1 MKAEVLTKPVE
12 LELEPKASVALA
24 HPSSFIL
31 HPFSGCVLLYA
42 AGLLISSLVAGGSF
56 WHIAGIAASIVVFG
70 LLLALVRFARNSR
83 LALYGAGLV
92 ITLGLAITG
101 VMALPH
107 LDDDYL
113 RANDLSGKAIDRV
126 RPFVPRLEWLVMHR
140 NTLAGMLT
148 VFGTLA
154 LAYTLFGPRWWARLL
169 GAVAALVMLGTLLVT
184 NSRSGLVTLGVG
196 LVLLGLLAWRS
207 FPRLRRWLAGF
218 GLALAGLAGTYLAV
232 SGQYRLFSP
241 ERLLNENGVGRLELW
256 GKTFYLLGDVPLTG
270 LGPGRFQSIYPF
282 YLDASRVGGVD
293 YQEHANNLFLQ
304 TYADTGLIGFVAI
317 VWAVALWA
325 WLFWKVMC
333 GRFNTELATE
343 PVRFTLIA
351 GGLATFGALLAEGLV
366 EHSAWNGQF
375 APFFWV
381 PLALVAGA
389 LEPSRFSPLAFIR
402 KLANTPQWMKTSY
415 ASRPWRTSCTG
426 LLVVAMLVVVSWQLW
441 GFGQINLA
449 SLEKLKVWQG
459 QTSEA
464 SLEHSRQLYQN
475 AEAIAGWTGVPERG
489 QGWAALW
496 NNEPQTAENYFRQ
509 ALDHDAKD
517 QLSLL
522 LLGDTLAGQ
531 QRTTEAIA
539 VWQQAKAA
547 PRLTSRG
554 HRLLDT
560 KNDNAAE
567 PYLLDAIQVD
577 PRWWDGYDFLV
588 TLYQR
593 HGRTSDAI
601 KILEQAVTY
610 LPGDARPASE
620 LDKLL
625 KLKQ

>member
-12 LELEPKASVALA
+12 LELASKASVSRF

-31 HPFSGCVLLYA
+31 YPFSGCVLLYA

-56 WHIAGIAASIVVFG
+56 WHIAGMIAGITVFW
-70 LLLALVRFARNSR
+70 LLLALIMFAKNGRA
-83 LALYGAGLV
+83 ALYWAGLV
-92 ITLGLAITG
+92 ITLGLSVIG
-101 VMALPH
+101 VMTLPH

-113 RANDLSGKAIDRV
+113 RTNDLSGKAIDLV

-169 GAVAALVMLGTLLVT
+169 GALASLVMLGTLLIT

-196 LVLLGLLAWRS
+196 LVLLGLLAWRG
-207 FPRLRRWLAGF
+207 FPRLRLWLAGF
-218 GLALAGLAGTYLAV
+218 GLTVAGVAGAYLAV

-241 ERLLNENGVGRLELW
+241 ERLLNENGIGRLELW

-270 LGPGRFQSIYPF
+270 LGPGRFQAIYPF

-293 YQEHANNLFLQ
+293 YQEHAHNLFLQ

-325 WLFWKVMC
+325 WLFWKVMR
-333 GRFNTELATE
+333 GRFNTELANE

-351 GGLATFGALLAEGLV
+351 GSLATFGALLAEGLV

-381 PLALVAGA
+381 PLALAGGA
-389 LEPSRFSPLAFIR
+389 LEPARFNLTVFTRTVSATPER
-402 KLANTPQWMKTSY
+402 VKANFS
-415 ASRPWRTSCTG
+415 SRPWRTSLVG
-426 LLVVAMLVVVSWQLW
+426 LLTLVVLVVAGWQLW
-441 GFGQINLA
+441 GFGQVNSA

-459 QTSEA
+459 QVNEA

-475 AEAIAGWTGVPERG
+475 AEAAVGWTGVPERS
-489 QGWAALW
+489 QGWIALW
-496 NNEPQTAENYFRQ
+496 KNEPGIAETYLRQ
-509 ALDHDAKD
+509 ALDRDPKD
-517 QLSLL
+517 QLSHL
-522 LLGDTLAGQ
+522 LLGDALAGQ
-531 QRTTEAIA
+531 GRTTAAIT

-554 HRLLDT
+554 QRLLDT
-560 KNDNAAE
+560 PNDSAAE

-577 PRWWDGYDFLV
+577 PRWWDGYGFLV

-593 HGRTSDAI
+593 HYRTPEAI
-601 KILEQAVTY
+601 VLLEKAHQY
-610 LPGDARPASE
+610 LPDDPRPLQE
-620 LDKLL
+620 LA
-625 KLKQ
+625 KLK